1 MERSSLRR
9 RRRRRPHDTCFTH
22 TALAGW
28 KGHPVA
34 TVKNILADKGGHV
47 WSVGPGATVLD
58 AALLMNEHKIGA
70 LLVMEGGQLA
80 GIFTERDVLRRVV
93 GEARNPA
100 STPVA
105 DVMSREVICCS
116 PEMTLEEARGVMK
129 NRRIRHLPV
138 MEGDDHLLGLVSI
151 GDLNAHQEHAQ
162 ERHIHLLNEY
172 LYGRGSHRFKQ
183 CFPLAKCCHRI
194 GIIRIQLQRKWAAV
208 ARRT

>member
-1 MERSSLRR
+1 MN
-9 RRRRRPHDTCFTH
+9 
-22 TALAGW
+22 
-28 KGHPVA
+28 
-34 TVKNILADKGGHV
+34 TVKSILADKGGHV

-70 LLVMEGGQLA
+70 LVVMEGGRLA

-93 GEARNPA
+93 GEARDPA
-100 STPVA
+100 RTQVA
-105 DVMSREVICCS
+105 DVISGEVVCCS
-116 PEMTLEEARGVMK
+116 PETTLEEARGVMK

-172 LYGRGSHRFKQ
+172 LYGR
-183 CFPLAKCCHRI
+183 
-194 GIIRIQLQRKWAAV
+194 V
-208 ARRT
+208 